1 MYVTM
6 SYADCT
12 PGREP
17 RSVAASFFVSLFLLL
32 FANKRPSPF
41 FYICPTKKPLFL
53 THKLSIL
60 QLNQARF
67 DLPGSAIIRP
77 THKPQLPL
85 VSQKIHFI
93 NSEKIFGV
101 STMCAQILGFS
112 RVRVRVRVSL
122 IGLW

>member
-41 FYICPTKKPLFL
+41 
-53 THKLSIL
+53 SIY
-60 QLNQARF
+60 A
-67 DLPGSAIIRP
+67 
-77 THKPQLPL
+77 PQKYP
-85 VSQKIHFI
+85 SF
-93 NSEKIFGV
+93 
-101 STMCAQILGFS
+101 
-112 RVRVRVRVSL
+112 
-122 IGLW
+122 